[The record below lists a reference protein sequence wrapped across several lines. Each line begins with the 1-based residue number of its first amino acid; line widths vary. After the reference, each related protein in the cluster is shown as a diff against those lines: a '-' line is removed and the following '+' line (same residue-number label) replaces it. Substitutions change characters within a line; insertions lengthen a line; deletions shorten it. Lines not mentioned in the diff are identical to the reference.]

1 LRLVPSRRDVF
12 VSFERV
18 RPRTGFA
25 PAVDVY
31 YADDPPTAVV
41 SVEVAGADPD
51 ALSLEVKGRELVVSG
66 VRRAGQPEG
75 RLYQQLEIAYGPF
88 RRTVALG
95 ADVDPEGARATY
107 DDGILRVELPLVA
120 KDPRARSV
128 PIEQNR

>member
-1 LRLVPSRRDVF
+1 MPSRRDVF

-18 RPRTGFA
+18 GPRSGFA

-66 VRRAGQPEG
+66 VRRAGQHEG

-88 RRTVALG
+88 RRAVALG
-95 ADVDPEGARATY
+95 ADVDAEGARATY

-120 KDPRARSV
+120 RDPRPRSV

>member
-1 LRLVPSRRDVF
+1 MPSRRDLF

-18 RPRTGFA
+18 RPRAGFS

-51 ALSLEVKGRELVVSG
+51 SLTSRSRAASSWSG
-66 VRRAGQPEG
+66 VRRAGQTEG

-88 RRTVALG
+88 RRAVALG
-95 ADVDPEGARATY
+95 ADVDPDGARATY

-120 KDPRARSV
+120 RDPRATSV
-128 PIEQNR
+128 PIEQHPGRP